1 MDTVPSQDE
10 TTQYVDPTAYSSAPV
25 IDPSV
30 GGASG
35 FDVQTL
41 SPQVSH
47 DVENSEPEQEEN
59 QSNKKPSVDI
69 PDSELIRQRRLQRF
83 HSLPVSAS
91 LSPLDTSPETSLKQN
106 DDESDD
112 ETSHKDTINVS

>member
-1 MDTVPSQDE
+1 MDTTPSQDE
-10 TTQYVDPTAYSSAPV
+10 TTQYVDPAASSSTPV

-41 SPQVSH
+41 SPQISH
-47 DVENSEPEQEEN
+47 DVENSEPEHEES

-91 LSPLDTSPETSLKQN
+91 LSPLDTLPETSLKQN

-112 ETSHKDTINVS
+112 EISHKDTINVS

>member
-1 MDTVPSQDE
+1 MDTTSSQDG
-10 TTQYVDPTAYSSAPV
+10 TTQYVDPTVSSSVPV

-30 GGASG
+30 GRASG
-35 FDVQTL
+35 FDVQGL

-47 DVENSEPEQEEN
+47 DVENSEPELES
-59 QSNKKPSVDI
+59 QSDKKPSVDI

-91 LSPLDTSPETSLKQN
+91 LSPVDTPPETSLKEN
-106 DDESDD
+106 DESDD
-112 ETSHKDTINVS
+112 DTSHKDTINVS